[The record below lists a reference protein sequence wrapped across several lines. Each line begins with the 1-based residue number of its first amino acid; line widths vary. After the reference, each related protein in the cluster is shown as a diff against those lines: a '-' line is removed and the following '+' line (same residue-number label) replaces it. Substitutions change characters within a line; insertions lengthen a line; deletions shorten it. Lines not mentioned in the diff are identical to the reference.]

1 LSITSLCDKI
11 KKVLKVKGDFM
22 KILIASDI
30 HGSLK
35 YCNKLVEQYKKE
47 NCDKLILLGDILYH
61 GPRND
66 LPEEYNPKGVIALLN
81 SMSNEILTVRGNCE
95 AEVDDMVLDFNVLAE
110 YAILY
115 IENRL
120 VFLTH
125 GHKFN
130 PQNMPKLKK
139 GDILFN
145 GHTHISMIKKCGDIL
160 YINPGSVSIPK
171 EDTPRGYI
179 ILSENEI
186 IHKNLDGDVLE
197 KYSLEEK

>member
-1 LSITSLCDKI
+1 
-11 KKVLKVKGDFM
+11 M
-22 KILIASDI
+22 KLMIASDI
-30 HGSLK
+30 HGSA
-35 YCNKLVEQYKKE
+35 YFCE
-47 NCDKLILLGDILYH
+47 KLIEAWKREQPEKLLLLGDILYH

-66 LPEEYNPKGVIALLN
+66 LPKDYAPKKVISMLNELKSELLC
-81 SMSNEILTVRGNCE
+81 VRGNCE

-115 IENRL
+115 IKNRL

-145 GHTHISMIKKCGDIL
+145 GHTHISKIEEMGDVL
-160 YINPGSVSIPK
+160 YVNPGSVSIPK
-171 EDTPRGYI
+171 ENTPRGYI
-179 ILSENEI
+179 ILT
-186 IHKNLDGDVLE
+186 HL
-197 KYSLEEK
+197 

>member
-1 LSITSLCDKI
+1 
-11 KKVLKVKGDFM
+11 M
-22 KILIASDI
+22 KLMIASDI

-35 YCNKLVEQYKKE
+35 YCKELVKRYNEEKCE
-47 NCDKLILLGDILYH
+47 KLILLGDVLYH

-81 SMSNEILTVRGNCE
+81 SMSQEILCVRGNCE

-115 IENRL
+115 NGGRM

-125 GHKFN
+125 GHKYN
-130 PQNMPKLKK
+130 PQNPPKLKK

-145 GHTHISMIKKCGDIL
+145 GHTHSSKIEEVDD
-160 YINPGSVSIPK
+160 YIYCNPGSVSIPK
-171 EDTPRGYI
+171 ENTPRGYM
-179 ILSENEI
+179 ILADNAI
-186 IHKNLDGDVLE
+186 IHKTLAGETV
-197 KYSLEEK
+197 EEYFL

>member
-1 LSITSLCDKI
+1 MLPANA
-11 KKVLKVKGDFM
+11 F
-22 KILIASDI
+22 A
-30 HGSLK
+30 
-35 YCNKLVEQYKKE
+35 KE
-47 NCDKLILLGDILYH
+47 NPERLLLLGDLLYH

-66 LPEEYNPKGVIALLN
+66 LPKDYAPKKVIEMLN
-81 SMSNEILTVRGNCE
+81 AKKDEFICVRGNCE

-115 IENRL
+115 IKNRL

-145 GHTHISMIKKCGDIL
+145 GHTHVSKIEEIGDIL
-160 YINPGSVSIPK
+160 YVNPGSVSIPK
-171 EDTPRGYI
+171 DNGVTSNNNTSLTSPVNTPP
-179 ILSENEI
+179 
-186 IHKNLDGDVLE
+186 
-197 KYSLEEK
+197 